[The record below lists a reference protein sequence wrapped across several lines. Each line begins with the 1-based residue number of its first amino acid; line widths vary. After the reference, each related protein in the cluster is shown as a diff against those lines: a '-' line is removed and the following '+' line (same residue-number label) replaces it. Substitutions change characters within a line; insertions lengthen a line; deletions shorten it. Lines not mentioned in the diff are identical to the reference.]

1 MIKTY
6 NYNITQAE
14 CGVLVNFNP
23 VFSSFVDGLGIPANS
38 LPNLPAKET
47 YILSFSVENTIPSG
61 KATITLSPITYTIAN
76 SKAFIPQVSAKI
88 NTQFNGESQSL
99 IKLVI
104 KDIYN
109 NHLYS
114 DYVNIVCS
122 PNSTIQRNGTYNT
135 INKGPTNG
143 TIINVESS
151 DLLIG
156 MTVKDIGSGASSNTF
171 SIIKIISSGSIEI
184 LDNTLPSTLPA
195 GSRTFEFTR
204 NIGCIAPDNNSG
216 NISYIYLN
224 QSNNW
229 TYKVNDKIIAKFN
242 RANNND
248 NVTIVLQAK
257 NASKLPDKG
266 SKQDIPSVSIVRVN
280 GPVALIS

>member
-6 NYNITQAE
+6 NYSITQAE

-23 VFSSFVDGLGIPANS
+23 VFSSFVDGLGIPINS

-47 YILSFSVENTIPSG
+47 YLLSFSVENTIPSG
-61 KATITLSPITYTIAN
+61 KANITLSPSTYTISN
-76 SKAFIPQVSAKI
+76 SKAFVPQVSAKI
-88 NTQFNGESQSL
+88 STQFNGESQSL
-99 IKLVI
+99 IKLTI

-122 PNSTIQRNGTYNT
+122 PNSTIQKNGTYNT
-135 INKGPTNG
+135 TTKGSNG
-143 TIINVESS
+143 GTLINVETT

-156 MTVKDIGSGASSNTF
+156 MTVKDIGSGSSSNTF
-171 SIIKIISSGSIEI
+171 SIINIPSNGSIEI
-184 LDNTLPSTLPA
+184 LDNTAPSTLPI

-204 NIGCIAPDNNSG
+204 NIGCIAPNNSSTS
-216 NISYIYLN
+216 ISYIYLN
-224 QSNNW
+224 ASNNW

-242 RANNND
+242 RANIND
-248 NVTIVLQAK
+248 NITIVLQAK

-266 SKQDIPSVSIVRVN
+266 SKQDIPSISIVRVN
-280 GPVALIS
+280 GPVAIS